1 MEATRD
7 LLTVISYALCFGV
20 FAALLVGFNHLHKIW
35 QADQLDKAILRAISE
50 GKYRNSYRYRPRK
63 AKS

>member
-1 MEATRD
+1 MDQLRD
-7 LLTVISYALCFGV
+7 LLTVILFVLCLGILSL
-20 FAALLVGFNHLHKIW
+20 LLVGLNHLHKMW
-35 QADQLDKAILRAISE
+35 VSDQLDKAILRAISE